1 MKLNLIS
8 NGNTNAKTVKN
19 EAETYILYLSPYTF
33 NSHGK
38 NVCPWASPECAKLC
52 LNTAGL
58 PGVYKS
64 IQEARRRKTDLM
76 FDNPQLFF
84 SQLDQDLN
92 KIDAK
97 AWAKGETIFVR
108 LNGTSD
114 IDFDKQLHRYLGHGL
129 SHYSNLRFYDYTKNR
144 IKAMNFIRYSDFDI
158 YRVTYSRSEND
169 KDRDI
174 QELLSYGC
182 NVAVV
187 FSGELPDTYLGY
199 PVIDGDKSDLR
210 FNDPAGV
217 VVGLVAKGK
226 ARNSDSEFVVK
237 SNCHKNEAV

>member
-108 LNGTSD
+108 LNGTS
-114 IDFDKQLHRYLGHGL
+114 
-129 SHYSNLRFYDYTKNR
+129 R